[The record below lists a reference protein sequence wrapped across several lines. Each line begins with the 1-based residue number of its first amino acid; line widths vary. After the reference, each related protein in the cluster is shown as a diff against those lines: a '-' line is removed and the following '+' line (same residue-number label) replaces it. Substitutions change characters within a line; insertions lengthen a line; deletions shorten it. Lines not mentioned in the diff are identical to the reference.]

1 MMDAFFE
8 GLGKKA
14 GETYK
19 KSRWIYDSLLG
30 TEAEGIAS
38 EYNLGHQM
46 AEEIIA
52 ESELVEIECIDV
64 LYKRLA
70 SWINTPHRFTC
81 AVVRSGEVNAFVLP
95 GGFIF
100 LTDSIV
106 NHCERNEDELAFII
120 AHEMAHVVKGHA
132 FDRMIADHSM
142 QVISKWLRVGGLL
155 QAAAKQA
162 TLKFLKTQYS
172 RDNEHEA
179 DDFGIR
185 LTMAAGYDPKG
196 AVRIFERLKV
206 LGESEIPEYFSTHPS
221 FDSRLAQI
229 NKAALRVRRR

>member
-1 MMDAFFE
+1 MMGGFFE

-52 ESELVEIECIDV
+52 ESEWVEIEFITV
-64 LYKRLA
+64 LHKRLA
-70 SWINTPHRFTC
+70 AWINTPHRFTC
-81 AVVRSGEVNAFVLP
+81 SVIRSSDANAFVLP

-100 LTDSIV
+100 LTDAIV

-132 FDRMIADHSM
+132 FDRMIAEHSI
-142 QVISKWLRVGGLL
+142 QVISKWLRAGGLL

-162 TLKFLKTQYS
+162 SLKFLKTQYS

-185 LTMAAGYDPKG
+185 LAMAAGYDPKG
-196 AVRIFERLKV
+196 AVRMFERLKA
-206 LGESEIPEYFSTHPS
+206 LGESDIPNYFSTHPS
-221 FDSRLAQI
+221 FDSRIAQV
-229 NKAALRVRRR
+229 KETALRTRAR

>member
-1 MMDAFFE
+1 MMDSFFK

-14 GETYK
+14 GETYN
-19 KSRWIYDSLLG
+19 KSRWLYDSLLG
-30 TEAEGIAS
+30 TEEERIAS
-38 EYNLGHQM
+38 EYKLGHQM
-46 AEEIIA
+46 AKEITA
-52 ESELVEIECIDV
+52 ESECVQIEFIEV
-64 LYKRLA
+64 LHKRLA
-70 SWINTPHRFTC
+70 AWINTPHRFTC
-81 AVVRSGEVNAFVLP
+81 SVIRSKDVNAFVLP

-100 LTDSIV
+100 LTDAIV

-132 FDRMIADHSM
+132 FNRMVAEHSI

-179 DDFGIR
+179 DDYGIR
-185 LTMAAGYDPKG
+185 LAMAAGCDPKG
-196 AVRIFERLKV
+196 AVRMFERLKA
-206 LGESEIPEYFSTHPS
+206 LGESDIPEYFSTHPS
-221 FDSRLAQI
+221 FDSRIAQI
-229 NKAALRVRRR
+229 KEAALRVRPR